1 MSHPHIIL
9 SRDPSRAG
17 FRGVHS
23 CGEPGTEGSCIDILI
38 MRQQGICWLWHER
51 RAATFGRS
59 AENHEVPPYER
70 HRMPQ
75 VNKYQ
80 MTVNGSRLLREE
92 ANYRRTVRA
101 TDESKENT
109 ERIAEIDHKLANAVV
124 VDVTKITRNGTVFF
138 GTTVTLENAD
148 TSDEVTYQIVG
159 EDEADIKTGKLSASD
174 PIAKALLGKSEGDTV
189 VVETP
194 SGTVTYE
201 ILTVEHI

>member
-1 MSHPHIIL
+1 
-9 SRDPSRAG
+9 
-17 FRGVHS
+17 
-23 CGEPGTEGSCIDILI
+23 
-38 MRQQGICWLWHER
+38 
-51 RAATFGRS
+51 
-59 AENHEVPPYER
+59 
-70 HRMPQ
+70 
-75 VNKYQ
+75 